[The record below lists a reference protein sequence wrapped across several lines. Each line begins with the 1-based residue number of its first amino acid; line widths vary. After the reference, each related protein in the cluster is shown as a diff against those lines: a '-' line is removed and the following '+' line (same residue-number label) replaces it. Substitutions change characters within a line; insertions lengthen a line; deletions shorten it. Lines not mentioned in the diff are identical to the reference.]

1 MANVRNKKNV
11 KTRFPV
17 RLQEAAEQWHI
28 HTRPMRET
36 TKKMLEHY
44 AGGWY
49 SDGVNSGATSASVQ
63 PLNLVDRAVSILAP
77 YLVGGP
83 PKVMIDVKR
92 GFDSNRPFARTL
104 ELALEHLFRE
114 ISLQQLTLRPAV
126 ISSLFSMGHAKTGI
140 AKAGEVEIF
149 GYMHDVGQP
158 YCDVFDDTDYIG
170 DVAARNREEM
180 EFEGHEFTLSE
191 EAVKDSGLFKHYDK
205 LDPESEIDGSST
217 RPFHISRS
225 ADGQGANLQ
234 SLYRYVRL
242 QDIWLPKEGIII
254 TIPLRG
260 QGKKIMRTVE
270 WDGPESGP
278 FDSLAYKYFPGSV
291 VPIPPAFTWMPY
303 NNIINT
309 LVRKMKRQAEREKKF
324 IAYDTSAAQDMKN
337 VNNTPDGSTVGVRD
351 VNSMKEFELGGVSE
365 SNWPFMQWMEQQ
377 YSLAS
382 GNLYT
387 IGGRQTQAE
396 TLGQEQML
404 QANASKQLEDMVQQ
418 VHQFTKSITEKL
430 GWFMWSN
437 PLMPIPVIKSVAG
450 YNIEVIFSDETK
462 EGDYWDY
469 AYDIEPY
476 SMTKQSPS
484 TRYQLLMQLISQV
497 VLPTADIAAQQG
509 SMLNV
514 TELVKE
520 ASRFLDIRNIDRW
533 WIPGVPQESQMNPYQ
548 PMQGQ
553 TKAKAKPKS
562 GQDDGRFSSGDNNAS
577 NQSNLSQQQGRA
589 FQKSSSSGGSSSG
602 Y

>member
-1 MANVRNKKNV
+1 
-11 KTRFPV
+11 
-17 RLQEAAEQWHI
+17 
-28 HTRPMRET
+28 MRET
-36 TKKMLEHY
+36 TKKMLQHY

-49 SDGVNSGATSASVQ
+49 SDGVMSGATTSNIQ

-77 YLVGGP
+77 YLVGGD

-114 ISLQQLTLRPAV
+114 ISLHQLTLRPAV
-126 ISSLFSMGHAKTGI
+126 FSSLFSMGHAKTGI

-158 YCDVFDDTDYIG
+158 YCDVFDDADYVG
-170 DVAARNREEM
+170 DIAARNREEM

-191 EAVKDSGLFKHYDK
+191 EAVKDSGLFKHYDN
-205 LDPESEIDGSST
+205 LIPENELDGSST
-217 RPFHISRS
+217 RPFDISRS
-225 ADGQGANLQ
+225 SDGQGASLQ
-234 SLYRYVRL
+234 SLYQYVRL

-278 FDSLAYKYFPGSV
+278 FDSLAYKYFPESV

-309 LVRKMKRQAEREKKF
+309 LVRKMRRQAEREKKF
-324 IAYDTSAAQDMKN
+324 IAYDTTMAQDMKN
-337 VNNTPDGSTVGVRD
+337 VNNTPDGSTVGVRNVD
-351 VNSMKEFELGGVSE
+351 SMKEFELGGVSE
-365 SNWPFMQWMEQQ
+365 TNWPFIQWMEQQ

-476 SMTKQSPS
+476 SMTKQSPT

-520 ASRFLDIRNIDRW
+520 ASRFLDVRNIDRW

-548 PMQGQ
+548 PQQGQ
-553 TKAKAKPKS
+553 TKAKPKS

-589 FQKSSSSGGSSSG
+589 YQKSSSSGGSSGG